1 MRSII
6 NPIAAFDILQ
16 EHLEDIAVAIQQG
29 FDDWTLKERLSA
41 EAGIP
46 TGSLTRT
53 KATVI
58 HNCITNRIEEVF
70 GGSADKPAAGTYN
83 KVFGVPFAGQLFV
96 RFKKFDR
103 DLSVKNHSSR
113 QNSSFV
119 AQRPINGIPA
129 INYLYAGYTVD
140 PTFTTLAGIYIV
152 CRFKTEVLWY
162 TDLTT
167 MNTAAQAGLFEDD
180 YFDFDQIRALPAPS
194 RVRVKKKQQGQ
205 DDIPGTAAAA

>member
-6 NPIAAFDILQ
+6 SPLAAFDILQ
-16 EHLEDIAVAIQQG
+16 EHLEDISVAIQQG

-46 TGSLTRT
+46 TGSLKRT

-58 HNCITNRIEEVF
+58 HNCITNRIEELFTASVN
-70 GGSADKPAAGTYN
+70 KPNAGTYN
-83 KVFGVPFAGQLFV
+83 RIFGIPFEGQLFV

-103 DLSVKNHSSR
+103 DLSVQNHSSG

-119 AQRPINGIPA
+119 AQKPILGIPA

-140 PTFTTLAGIYIV
+140 STFTAVTGIYIV
-152 CRFKTEVLWY
+152 CRFKNEVLWY

-167 MNTAAQAGLFEDD
+167 MNTSAQGGLFEEDVAE
-180 YFDFDQIRALPAPS
+180 FDQIRALPAPS
-194 RVRVKKKQQGQ
+194 RVRVKTPKVAP
-205 DDIPGTAAAA
+205 DAAGTADAA